1 MRSSKRHGDAGRRA
15 SRAVVVAL
23 AAALVVVG
31 PSSVATASTAPAPLW
46 WWDTY
51 GIDALH
57 EQGWTGDGVR
67 IAVMDTQINPDVPAF
82 EERDLTVA
90 DGTLCAEGESAVSA
104 EATRGAV
111 HGTTVTAMLIGTG
124 EGAGGVRGIVPD
136 AEVTFY
142 GLGVEAAGNG
152 CTTRERPDELSP
164 FGLALQRAI
173 DDGAQIF
180 TTSVGSPLESEVGDG
195 AVIAEAIAKGIV
207 ILNSTANPGSG
218 LTQNSLGL
226 INGVLAVSAV
236 DSSGELQTDDAGQP
250 FALEETHVVSA
261 GVALP
266 SVGVTAGAWEQSGS
280 TSGSSLATPLVAGML
295 ALLAQQHPEATGNQL
310 VQALL
315 HSTNGSIHAP
325 TYEPETGYGYGAAW
339 PASLLQSDPT
349 SYPDESP
356 LMDRPYGI
364 PSAEQVAD
372 AVARESGASPEEDAA
387 PVPADEDAATAP
399 VQADPLGPLGPA
411 GIAVSVGL
419 VAVVVA
425 GIITALVIVVRR
437 KGPRRGATP

>member
-1 MRSSKRHGDAGRRA
+1 MRVRAGTGALGRVRH
-15 SRAVVVAL
+15 VA
-23 AAALVVVG
+23 AAALVG
-31 PSSVATASTAPAPLW
+31 ALVAASPAAAAGAASAPTHW

-67 IAVMDTQINPDVPAF
+67 IAVMDTQINPDLPTF
-82 EERDLTVA
+82 EGRDLTVA
-90 DGTLCAEGESAVSA
+90 EGTLCEEGESAVSG
-104 EATRGAV
+104 ETTRGAV

-124 EGAGGVRGIVPD
+124 EGAGAVRGIVPD

-142 GLGVEAAGNG
+142 GLGVAAAGDG

-180 TTSVGSPLESEVGDG
+180 TTSVGSPLESEAGDG
-195 AVIAEAIAKGIV
+195 AVIAEAIAKGVV

-250 FALEETHVVSA
+250 FALQETHVVAA
-261 GVALP
+261 GMALP

-295 ALLAQQHPEATGNQL
+295 ALSAEQHPEATGNQL

-315 HSTNGSIHAP
+315 HSTNGSIHDL
-325 TYEPETGYGYGAAW
+325 TYEPEAGYGYGAAW
-339 PASLLQSDPT
+339 PASLLQDDPT
-349 SYPDESP
+349 RYPDENP
-356 LMDRPYGI
+356 LMDRLGGI
-364 PSAEQVAD
+364 PTPAQVEA
-372 AVARESGASPEEDAA
+372 ALASGSGDPQEDATPA
-387 PVPADEDAATAP
+387 PADEDEDAAAAP
-399 VQADPLGPLGPA
+399 APTDPLGPVAIAIAVGVVGVIAA
-411 GIAVSVGL
+411 GILTVLIV
-419 VAVVVA
+419 
-425 GIITALVIVVRR
+425 TARR
-437 KGPRRGATP
+437 KRLLQGGTP